1 MAFLQTM
8 FSLWFHYGLMK
19 MDQPHLNEE
28 WALDEYENKI
38 MLAQISNKQGKQVSP
53 LVEINFTFFL
63 CFSNCETKSP
73 VPAYPV
79 YGALIY
85 FNTIFWTLEL

>member
-1 MAFLQTM
+1 
-8 FSLWFHYGLMK
+8 
-19 MDQPHLNEE
+19 
-28 WALDEYENKI
+28 